1 MSQPLKLR
9 RDDESGTAPV
19 PPLLTVLPP
28 PVAAT
33 ETEPNPIPPGATSL
47 HGGNFLSPEE
57 VDVEAGFKQQ
67 AEIDAAEER
76 PWRGCVGGAMA
87 ALACTLAAGG
97 TAALT
102 GYWYGFL
109 SIGIGFV
116 VAFGVRK
123 LGRGN
128 NVQFGIIGATWSL
141 LGCMG
146 AYHLA
151 SAIVMARVGGVSL
164 LEFIRSI
171 ESWSSFMEQVL
182 GPNDFVFHALAAL
195 FGYRYSHD
203 AVADKY

>member
-9 RDDESGTAPV
+9 LDEEYEAACV
-19 PPLLTVLPP
+19 PPPLTVLPP
-28 PVAAT
+28 PLPAT
-33 ETEPNPIPPGATSL
+33 EPGSNQTPPRAASL

-57 VDVEAGFKQQ
+57 IDIEAGFQQ
-67 AEIDAAEER
+67 QESLDAAVES
-76 PWRGCVGGAMA
+76 PWKGCVGGALA
-87 ALACTLAAGG
+87 ALVCTLAAGG

-102 GYWYGFL
+102 GYWYGFF

-123 LGRGN
+123 LGCGN

-141 LGCMG
+141 LGCLG

-151 SAIVMARVGGVSL
+151 SAIVMARMEDMSL
-164 LEFIRSI
+164 LEFIQSI
-171 ESWSSFMEQVL
+171 ESWSGFMEQVL
-182 GPNDFVFHALAAL
+182 GPKDLVFYALAAF

>member
-1 MSQPLKLR
+1 MRL
-9 RDDESGTAPV
+9 DEESKAAPV
-19 PPLLTVLPP
+19 TPQLTVLPP
-28 PVAAT
+28 PFPAT
-33 ETEPNPIPPGATSL
+33 VSESSATPPGAFPP
-47 HGGNFLSPEE
+47 HNDRFLAPEE
-57 VDVEAGFKQQ
+57 IDIQAGFRQQ
-67 AEIDAAEER
+67 EALDATIES
-76 PWRGCVGGAMA
+76 PWKGCVGGALA

-102 GYWYGFL
+102 GYWYGFF

-128 NVQFGIIGATWSL
+128 DVQFGIIGATWAL
-141 LGCMG
+141 LGCLG

-151 SAIVMARVGGVSL
+151 SAIVMARMEGLSL

-171 ESWSSFMEQVL
+171 ESWSSFMEHVL
-182 GPNDFVFHALAAL
+182 GPKDLVFYALSAF

>member
-1 MSQPLKLR
+1 MRL
-9 RDDESGTAPV
+9 DEESKAAPV
-19 PPLLTVLPP
+19 TPQLTVLPP
-28 PVAAT
+28 PFPAT
-33 ETEPNPIPPGATSL
+33 VSESSATPPGAFPP
-47 HGGNFLSPEE
+47 HNGRFLAPEE
-57 VDVEAGFKQQ
+57 IDIQAGFRQQ
-67 AEIDAAEER
+67 EALDATIES
-76 PWRGCVGGAMA
+76 PWKGCVGGALA

-102 GYWYGFL
+102 GYWYGFF

-128 NVQFGIIGATWSL
+128 DVQFGIIGATWAL
-141 LGCMG
+141 LGCLG

-151 SAIVMARVGGVSL
+151 SAIVMARMEGLSL

>member
-1 MSQPLKLR
+1 MRL
-9 RDDESGTAPV
+9 DEESEAAPV
-19 PPLLTVLPP
+19 TPQLTVLPP
-28 PVAAT
+28 PFPAT
-33 ETEPNPIPPGATSL
+33 VSESSATQPRAFPPHNGR
-47 HGGNFLSPEE
+47 FLAPEE
-57 VDVEAGFKQQ
+57 IDIEAGFRQQ
-67 AEIDAAEER
+67 EALDATVES
-76 PWRGCVGGAMA
+76 PWKGCLGGALA

-102 GYWYGFL
+102 GYWYGFF

-128 NVQFGIIGATWSL
+128 DVQFGIIGATWSL
-141 LGCMG
+141 LGCLG

-151 SAIVMARVGGVSL
+151 SAIVMARMEGLSL

-171 ESWSSFMEQVL
+171 ESWSSFMEHVL
-182 GPNDFVFHALAAL
+182 GPKDLVFYALAAF

>member
-9 RDDESGTAPV
+9 RDDESEAACV
-19 PPLLTVLPP
+19 PPIWNVLPP
-28 PVAAT
+28 PLPAPEA
-33 ETEPNPIPPGATSL
+33 ESNPAPPGATSL

-57 VDVEAGFKQQ
+57 VDVEAGFRRQK
-67 AEIDAAEER
+67 ALDAAEES
-76 PWRGCVGGAMA
+76 PWQGCVGGALA

-97 TAALT
+97 TAVLT

-116 VAFGVRK
+116 VASAVRK

-128 NVQFGIIGATWSL
+128 NVLFGIIGATWSL
-141 LGCMG
+141 LGCLG

-151 SAIVMARVGGVSL
+151 SVIVMARMADVSL
-164 LEFIRSI
+164 LEFIQSI
-171 ESWSSFMEQVL
+171 ESWSSFMKQAI
-182 GPNDFVFHALAAL
+182 GPKDFVFHALAAL
-195 FGYRYSHD
+195 IGYRYSHD